1 MMANIA
7 LKFGM
12 GITTRAATA
21 SADRTA
27 ITTNSRAWGLRL
39 SKASRNG
46 IIISMI
52 TNVLVK

>member
-1 MMANIA
+1 MAKIA
-7 LKFGM
+7 LKFGI

-46 IIISMI
+46 IMISMI